1 MEQEI
6 CKLVQGILY
15 FQKLSPQ
22 QNPTKQKNLNSGSM
36 TGHRRP
42 TKIFPMFKAGQF
54 DQQNKVV
61 LDYSPN
67 FKTSIYESILIKM
80 IR

>member
-1 MEQEI
+1 
-6 CKLVQGILY
+6 
-15 FQKLSPQ
+15 
-22 QNPTKQKNLNSGSM
+22 M

-42 TKIFPMFKAGQF
+42 TKMFPMFKAGQF

-67 FKTSIYESILIKM
+67 LKTSIYGSVLIKM
-80 IR
+80 IS

>member
-6 CKLVQGILY
+6 YKLVQGILY
-15 FQKLSPQ
+15 FQKISPQ
-22 QNPTKQKNLNSGSM
+22 KNPTKNLNNGSM

-42 TKIFPMFKAGQF
+42 TKMFPMFKAGQF
-54 DQQNKVV
+54 DQQNKIV